1 MNFSGSKM
9 PDILRVALTGGIA
22 CGKSISAEILE
33 NLGCYIHHSDQAA
46 HKLMQPRSPAW
57 EKIVNHFGKKILN
70 TDQTI
75 NRKYLGEILFRD
87 DKERTYVN
95 RIIHPLVL
103 QEKKK
108 KVAQLEKKSRY
119 KIFVSEAALTIE
131 SGFSGYFHKIVAA
144 YCPPSIQLERLMK
157 RDGIS
162 SNEAK
167 KKIAAQMPV
176 DEKKQYA
183 DYVIDTSGSIEST
196 IEQTEKVF
204 RYLMMDYQQLN
215 SVKSKK
221 WNNSG

>member
-22 CGKSISAEILE
+22 CGKSIAAGILE

-46 HKLMQPRSPAW
+46 HRLMQPLSPAW
-57 EKIVNHFGKKILN
+57 KKIVNHFGKRILN
-70 TDQTI
+70 ADQTI
-75 NRKYLGEILFRD
+75 NRKYLGEILFKD
-87 DKERTYVN
+87 DKERVYVN

-108 KVAQLEKKSRY
+108 KVAQLEKKSHY
-119 KIFVSEAALTIE
+119 KIFFSEAALTIE
-131 SGFSGYFHKIVAA
+131 SGFSGFFHKIVVV

-157 RDGIS
+157 RDSIS
-162 SNEAK
+162 SGEAR

-176 DEKKQYA
+176 EEKKQFA
-183 DYVIDTSGSIEST
+183 DYIIDTSGNMAST

-215 SVKSKK
+215 SEKSKK
-221 WNNSG
+221 